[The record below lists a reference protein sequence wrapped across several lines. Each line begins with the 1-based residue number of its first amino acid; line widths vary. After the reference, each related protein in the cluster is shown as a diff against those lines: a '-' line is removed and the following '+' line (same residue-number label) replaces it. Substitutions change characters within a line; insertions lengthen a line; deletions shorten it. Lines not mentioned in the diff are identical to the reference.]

1 MYLMLWLHLSKLYG
15 AFKATAILRLMS
27 HTFYFKFFVINIKYN
42 NKFKKI

>member
-27 HTFYFKFFVINIKYN
+27 HTFILNFVTIQPPQKSQVI
-42 NKFKKI
+42 